1 MLEFV
6 RRRPLWAAWLT
17 VLVWLLSYV
26 AVKLS
31 SVAGLDIDGAE
42 QVYFAQSWQLGYGT
56 RQPPLYTWML
66 LALRPDGGSWPVALE
81 VARYAVLLA
90 WLGGTQALARACG
103 ASAWR
108 QALVVVA
115 HLGFLLA
122 MWRVHDSLTHTVLAA
137 ALTTW
142 ASAATVKALRRPAWW
157 PVVGLLAALACLAKL
172 NAALWCA
179 SAVLAWAWLQWRTR
193 DDAPSESLVQTGLTA
208 PRPGWLAHL
217 AWLGLALLLF
227 AALLGPYAQ
236 WWWVQREVGDLP
248 RRVLMPSDAVPP
260 WQPPLQLALGTLE
273 YLMLTP
279 ALLAGVAWGL
289 RWRHRLPRPVLPG
302 GLRWLAAQTLIGLLV
317 LAGVVTAL
325 KGAHFTPRWLWPVLP
340 GATVWLVLWA
350 CEVAEQHARQTTDP
364 RWPRRLVGVA
374 VSMALLSI
382 AVSALRWWE
391 PERTA
396 QRCRNCW
403 TDRPAVAF
411 SHALHQWHGE
421 PLRVITGDDHLAG
434 ILSAADGR
442 DLTWTA
448 VSPDLPPPQ
457 GFATT
462 PWTCVAAWVDM
473 DAPQDPPAEL
483 MARTRG
489 AWLGPVQHQT
499 WPLRLAPQ
507 RRLWLQSVILDP
519 AVCDRARP

>member
-1 MLEFV
+1 M
-6 RRRPLWAAWLT
+6 AAWLT

-26 AVKLS
+26 AVKLGS
-31 SVAGLDIDGAE
+31 AAGLDIDGAE

-66 LALRPDGGSWPVALE
+66 LALRPDGGSWPAALE

-90 WLGGTQALARACG
+90 WLAGTQALARACG
-103 ASAWR
+103 ATPQR

-142 ASAATVKALRRPAWW
+142 GSAAAVKALQRPAWW
-157 PVVGLLAALACLAKL
+157 LVVAVFAALACLAKL
-172 NAALWCA
+172 NSALWCV
-179 SAVLAWAWLQWRTR
+179 SAVLAWIWLQWRTR
-193 DDAPSESLVQTGLTA
+193 SNAPSAALVQTGLA
-208 PRPGWLAHL
+208 AARPGWLAH
-217 AWLGLALLLF
+217 APWLLLALLVF

-248 RRVLMPSDAVPP
+248 RRVLLSSETVQA
-260 WQPPLQLALGTLE
+260 WRPPLQLALGTLE
-273 YLMLTP
+273 YVMLTP
-279 ALLAGVAWGL
+279 ALLALMAGWL
-289 RWRHRLPRPVLPG
+289 RWRHRLAAPAASP
-302 GLRWLAAQTLIGLLV
+302 GLRWILVQTFIGLLT
-317 LAGVVTAL
+317 LAGLVTL
-325 KGAHFTPRWLWPVLP
+325 FQGAHFTPRWLWPVLP
-340 GATVWLVLWA
+340 GITVGMVLWA
-350 CEVAEQHARQTTDP
+350 GDVAEQHARL
-364 RWPRRLVGVA
+364 RARAHWLRRMTRVA
-374 VSMALLSI
+374 AVVAGLSI

-391 PERTA
+391 PQRTA
-396 QRCRNCW
+396 QQCRNCW
-403 TDRPAVAF
+403 TDRPALAF

-421 PLRVITGDDHLAG
+421 PLRIVTGDDHLAG

-473 DAPQDPPAEL
+473 DLPRDMPAEL
-483 MARTRG
+483 AALTRG

-499 WPLRLAPQ
+499 WPMRLAPQ

-519 AVCDRARP
+519 KVCDRANR